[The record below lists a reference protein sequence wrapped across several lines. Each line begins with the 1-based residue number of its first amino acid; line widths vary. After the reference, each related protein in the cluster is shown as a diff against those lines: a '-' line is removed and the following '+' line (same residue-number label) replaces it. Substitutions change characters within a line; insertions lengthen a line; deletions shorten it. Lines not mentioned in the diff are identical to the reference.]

1 MTKEKFNNIVDYI
14 RDITTGTE
22 FYNHIY
28 VVGGACRNLYMGRE
42 IKEHSPQHMKM
53 FSYKLPVDGND
64 IMEILK
70 IEPGEIISKINKRLL
85 NHAFINPDITRDECI
100 KILPG
105 IKKEAETYIMKNK

>member
-1 MTKEKFNNIVDYI
+1 MRVIECDNMSHK
-14 RDITTGTE
+14 
-22 FYNHIY
+22 
-28 VVGGACRNLYMGRE
+28 
-42 IKEHSPQHMKM
+42 KEHNIQRQFAELITRVECSPQHMKM
-53 FSYKLPVDGND
+53 FGYKLPVDGND

-70 IEPGEIISKINKRLL
+70 IEPDEIISKINKRLL